1 MPPISEHD
9 ASGTELAAR
18 IATQAMW
25 PPAVPVIERSV
36 LPRFGPQAQPAA
48 APNAGSADELSEP
61 PSVPWATP
69 VDRGSPASPRSTAGI
84 ATEPAGSARPA
95 VAQLA
100 APAPP
105 PAPAPPLPLP
115 PTDGHPANAV
125 AALARVTVIGPR
137 GRVDVAVPVEVTVAE
152 LLPTI
157 LSLANHTG
165 RDGHSGAGW
174 VLQRLGERPLDTSMT
189 VAALGIRDGDVLRLQ
204 PAHAPMPEAV
214 FDDVLDAVATASRE
228 RGPAW
233 SPADTRRFS
242 LGLAVA
248 ALSFGGG
255 LVAAAGPPWAP
266 PALAAAAVATILTAA
281 AAILSRAFGHSGAGM
296 VLAVAA
302 LPYAA
307 LSGAL
312 GVAAPD
318 SLAHLTAASAV
329 VGCALVIV
337 VAVLG
342 ALGVGGRAPQ
352 FTGVGAAAAV
362 GLIAGLVCL
371 YGGVAALAVAASV
384 LGVTVAIMPLLPGLA
399 FRIARVPLP
408 PIPTGASD
416 LRAQPARSSG
426 RDAMARAIL
435 GDQYLTALVG
445 ASAAVA
451 AACEIP
457 LAIHGGWSLVLA
469 VVASTV
475 LLLRGRLFVRRAQRM
490 CCLTVGAAGL
500 TAAIAAVGYHQAGI
514 RLMLLL
520 PLAAAAV
527 TAVAVRGDR
536 TAFRTSPALGRAA
549 DILDGLLTLSLLPL
563 CAAAIG
569 LFGLVRSL
577 LG

>member
-1 MPPISEHD
+1 
-9 ASGTELAAR
+9 
-18 IATQAMW
+18 
-25 PPAVPVIERSV
+25 
-36 LPRFGPQAQPAA
+36 
-48 APNAGSADELSEP
+48 
-61 PSVPWATP
+61 
-69 VDRGSPASPRSTAGI
+69 
-84 ATEPAGSARPA
+84 
-95 VAQLA
+95 
-100 APAPP
+100 
-105 PAPAPPLPLP
+105 
-115 PTDGHPANAV
+115 
-125 AALARVTVIGPR
+125 
-137 GRVDVAVPVEVTVAE
+137 
-152 LLPTI
+152 
-157 LSLANHTG
+157 
-165 RDGHSGAGW
+165 
-174 VLQRLGERPLDTSMT
+174 
-189 VAALGIRDGDVLRLQ
+189 
-204 PAHAPMPEAV
+204 
-214 FDDVLDAVATASRE
+214 
-228 RGPAW
+228 
-233 SPADTRRFS
+233 
-242 LGLAVA
+242 
-248 ALSFGGG
+248 
-255 LVAAAGPPWAP
+255 
-266 PALAAAAVATILTAA
+266 
-281 AAILSRAFGHSGAGM
+281 
-296 VLAVAA
+296 
-302 LPYAA
+302 
-307 LSGAL
+307 
-312 GVAAPD
+312 VAAPD

-475 LLLRGRLFVRRAQRM
+475 LLLRGRLFVRRIQRM

-514 RLMLLL
+514 RLILLL

-527 TAVAVRGDR
+527 TAVAVRGDG
-536 TAFRTSPALGRAA
+536 TGFRASPALGRAA

>member
-18 IATQAMW
+18 IASQAMW

-48 APNAGSADELSEP
+48 SPKASSADELSEP

-69 VDRGSPASPRSTAGI
+69 VDRGSSASPRSTAGI

-95 VAQLA
+95 APQPA

-157 LSLANHTG
+157 LSLANHAG

-204 PAHAPMPEAV
+204 PAHAPIPEAV

-266 PALAAAAVATILTAA
+266 PALAAATVATILTAA

-337 VAVLG
+337 VAALG

-457 LAIHGGWSLVLA
+457 LAIQGGWSLVLA

-536 TAFRTSPALGRAA
+536 TGFRTSPALGRAA